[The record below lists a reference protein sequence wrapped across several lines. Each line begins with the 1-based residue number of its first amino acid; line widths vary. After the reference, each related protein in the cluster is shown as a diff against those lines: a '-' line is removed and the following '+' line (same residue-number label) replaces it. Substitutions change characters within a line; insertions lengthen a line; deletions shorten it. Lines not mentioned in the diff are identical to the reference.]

1 MIREFRKARTLR
13 SDSSKQ
19 FRRKRIFFVWILTL
33 LVSSVENI
41 PADSDP
47 ARSAQEEFKI
57 FLGEFHKNPSETL
70 ARSFQKKHGSVPVA
84 PCVFEESGRFEKVIY
99 LTYSCKEE
107 KFPGFIYLGSRWSS
121 WKNSP
126 ERIALGEVLKIGK
139 KTYLEVKPSYDLG
152 TEEHSSW
159 DPKRKPNKEI
169 HSERPRPQ
177 KDPKDNFGLQYFLSI
192 AKHPA
197 RRTLNSGKEIF
208 FDSSCPLI
216 FLKKDSDFYW
226 DKATYFSFQAS
237 CIPSSPYSLIRIKS
251 DFLGKIRLDDKDTDQ
266 IQEGAKYLGKLKIQ
280 SIEPDKIVW
289 QDAEIYNE

>member
-1 MIREFRKARTLR
+1 MRREFRKGNTLT
-13 SDSSKQ
+13 DSSKP
-19 FRRKRIFFVWILTL
+19 FRRNRFFFVWILL
-33 LVSSVENI
+33 LMVSIFGNI
-41 PADSDP
+41 SAEPDP
-47 ARSAQEEFKI
+47 TRSAQEEFKS
-57 FLGEFHKNPSETL
+57 FLREFQKNPSESL
-70 ARSFQKKHGSVPVA
+70 AQSFRRKHGSVPVT
-84 PCVFEESGRFEKVIY
+84 PCSFEESGRYEKVIY
-99 LTYSCKEE
+99 LSYSCKEE
-107 KFPGFIYLGSRWSS
+107 KFPGFIYLGSQWIS
-121 WKNSP
+121 WKNNP

-139 KTYLEVKPSYDLG
+139 KTYLEVKPSHDLG
-152 TEEHSSW
+152 VEEHSSW
-159 DPKRKPNKEI
+159 DPKKKPNKEI
-169 HSERPRPQ
+169 HSDKPRPQ

-197 RRTLNSGKEIF
+197 KRALNSGKEIF

-237 CIPSSPYSLIRIKS
+237 CIPSSPYSYIRIKS

-266 IQEGAKYLGKLKIQ
+266 IQEGAKYLGKLKIH